1 MATNM
6 LAYKGI
12 KKRKMIW
19 CVLCVNAATEMTSL
33 TPLSK
38 WKNKDLVQALM
49 KSDMEREGDSMEDA
63 VAPDDKVSGDK
74 DSEDDSSNNEGDN
87 EETADNTTAFGFLKL
102 LEVNIDTSETRGQ
115 PNEEADCDSNFNLG
129 TVGSDILDLKRQ
141 SQI

>member
-1 MATNM
+1 
-6 LAYKGI
+6 
-12 KKRKMIW
+12 
-19 CVLCVNAATEMTSL
+19 
-33 TPLSK
+33 
-38 WKNKDLVQALM
+38 
-49 KSDMEREGDSMEDA
+49 MEREGDSMEDA

-129 TVGSDILDLKRQ
+129 TAGSDILDLKRQ